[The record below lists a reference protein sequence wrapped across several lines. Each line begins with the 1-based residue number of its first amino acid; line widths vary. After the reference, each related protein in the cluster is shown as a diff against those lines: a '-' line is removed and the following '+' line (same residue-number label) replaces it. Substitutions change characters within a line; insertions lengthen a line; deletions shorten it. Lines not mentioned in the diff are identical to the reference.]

1 VPKTQCVAGLLRRS
15 GEPSSISSSINDE
28 VCNPWRTLLMCSVV
42 FEGTS
47 YQTFRAS
54 IAAFLIPFEGSAA
67 R

>member
-1 VPKTQCVAGLLRRS
+1 MS
-15 GEPSSISSSINDE
+15 SSISDE

-42 FEGTS
+42 SEGTS

-54 IAAFLIPFEGSAA
+54 IAAFLIPLEGSEE

>member
-1 VPKTQCVAGLLRRS
+1 
-15 GEPSSISSSINDE
+15 
-28 VCNPWRTLLMCSVV
+28 MCSVV

-54 IAAFLIPFEGSAA
+54 IAAFLIRFEGSAA